1 MNLKKLFGKK
11 KDLSFSHTVTID
23 DVWCSDCY
31 WRMIKRHQKCS
42 CCRRNQNMKDNY
54 VSIETAQEGAV
65 ERE

>member
-1 MNLKKLFGKK
+1 MNLKKLFAKK
-11 KDLSFSHTVTID
+11 KDLSFSSTMTID
-23 DVWCSDCY
+23 DVWCDGCY

-54 VSIETAQEGAV
+54 VSLETAQEGAV